1 MRFHHFVATMLLYA
15 AYLWHFIYGIMPEE
29 EKAVIFFNIK
39 LLHRKHNET
48 ATAHVA
54 ISSLGTS
61 GPRRKLSE
69 FSEQCNEKTDG
80 A

>member
-1 MRFHHFVATMLLYA
+1 MSD
-15 AYLWHFIYGIMPEE
+15 E
-29 EKAVIFFNIK
+29 EKAVIFLNIK

-48 ATAHVA
+48 ATAHAA
-54 ISSLGTS
+54 ILLLGAN

>member
-1 MRFHHFVATMLLYA
+1 MS
-15 AYLWHFIYGIMPEE
+15 EE
-29 EKAVIFFNIK
+29 EKGVIFSNIK

-48 ATAHVA
+48 ATAHAA
-54 ISSLGTS
+54 ISLLEVS